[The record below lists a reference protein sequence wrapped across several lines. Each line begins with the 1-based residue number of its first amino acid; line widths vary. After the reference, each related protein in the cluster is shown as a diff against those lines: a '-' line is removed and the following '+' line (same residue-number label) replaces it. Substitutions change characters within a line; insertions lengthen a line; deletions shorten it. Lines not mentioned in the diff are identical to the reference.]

1 MLRASYEAAVARD
14 DPSRPS
20 LGVPFWWWVQLL
32 VRSEEGM
39 GSFWGRME
47 RSLEGHGEGG
57 FCGVFVCVR
66 ASMASAGLEI
76 RAFNL
81 GSRRRAKAGGFVSGA
96 RAEQAGL
103 KYSSSGAQ
111 GPAGSNPE
119 STC

>member
-66 ASMASAGLEI
+66 ASMASAG

-81 GSRRRAKAGGFVSGA
+81 SGQPDGEQRPAVSSRVRARSSWAQVLVERRSRAGG
-96 RAEQAGL
+96 E
-103 KYSSSGAQ
+103 
-111 GPAGSNPE
+111 
-119 STC
+119 